1 MSITA
6 VLFDLDGTLL
16 DTLEDLYLTVNE
28 AFRNNG
34 YPERTKEEVRL
45 ATGHGAA
52 YLLKTLL
59 PDYVSDE
66 EAERILN
73 EYKPLLKKNQN
84 NHTRPYD
91 RILELMSELKERGIK
106 TAINS
111 NKPDEVARGLAEIYF
126 KDSADA
132 CIGDREGVARK
143 PEAEGALLLLNEM
156 GKTAK
161 DALYVG
167 DSEIDIATAKNL
179 GAPAVG
185 VTWGFRDRDVLEAA
199 GADFII
205 DKPAQLLE
213 VIDKLN
219 SADI

>member
-16 DTLEDLYLTVNE
+16 DTLEDLFRTVNE
-28 AFRNNG
+28 AFRIGG
-34 YPERTKEEVRL
+34 YPERSKEDVRA

-59 PDYVSDE
+59 PDDVSGK
-66 EAERILN
+66 EAERILE

-84 NHTRPYD
+84 DNTKPYEG
-91 RILELMSELKERGIK
+91 ILELASELKKRGIK
-106 TAINS
+106 AAINS

-126 KDSADA
+126 KDSVDA
-132 CIGDREGVARK
+132 CIGDKSGVVRK
-143 PEAEGALLLLNEM
+143 PDAEGALLLLKEM
-156 GKTAK
+156 GKTPK
-161 DALYVG
+161 DAVYVG

-179 GAPAVG
+179 GVPAIG
-185 VTWGFRDRDVLEAA
+185 VTWGFRDRDVLEEA

-219 SADI
+219 NKK